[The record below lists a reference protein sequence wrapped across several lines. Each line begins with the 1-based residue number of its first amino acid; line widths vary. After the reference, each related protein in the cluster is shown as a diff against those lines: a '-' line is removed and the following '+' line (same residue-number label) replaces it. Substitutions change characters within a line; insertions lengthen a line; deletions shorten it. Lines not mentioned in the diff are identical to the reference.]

1 MENSSRPG
9 TPATG
14 DMTLSQELD
23 ARREELKARHRE
35 REAQRRARR
44 RRQMAVRLITLA
56 LAFLAGMALGYALRG
71 GQPEPPQ
78 AATTGTA
85 APPITA
91 EGIDPTIFVTCA
103 PPMDNPRELWSIE
116 HGQEET
122 PLLDVDLDPVTQWGI
137 YAAACDRDPALFCA
151 VIAIAWTESRFQP
164 DTVGDGGNSLGMMQ
178 INTKYHGERME
189 ALGITD
195 LTDPIQSAL
204 VAADYLKEIERLTGA
219 TTDDPLLYMA
229 YNMGPAGARKAL
241 QAGTESTEYSDK
253 VLALYRGYREQM
265 EDSSD
270 GE

>member
-9 TPATG
+9 TPVTPSP
-14 DMTLSQELD
+14 DLEQRLE
-23 ARREELKARHRE
+23 ARRKE
-35 REAQRRARR
+35 RQARR
-44 RRQMAVRLITLA
+44 RRQAVTQLITLA
-56 LAFLAGMALGYALRG
+56 LAFIAGMALGYALRAG
-71 GQPEPPQ
+71 REPAQ

-85 APPITA
+85 APPIEVEA
-91 EGIDPTIFVTCA
+91 IDPAIFVTCA

-137 YAAACDRDPALFCA
+137 FTAACDRDPALFCA
-151 VIAIAWTESRFQP
+151 VMAIAWTESRFQP
-164 DTVGDGGNSLGMMQ
+164 DTVGDDGNSLGMMQ
-178 INTKYHGERME
+178 INTKYHRERME

-195 LTDPIQSAL
+195 LTDPIQSAI
-204 VAADYLKEIERLTGA
+204 VAADYLKEIEGLTGA

-241 QAGTESTEYSDK
+241 LAGTESTEYSDK
-253 VLALYRGYREQM
+253 VLATYRGYREQM